1 MIRYRGATYRLAQE
15 PPYIHEFKR
24 RGVTKLHIDQQ
35 LGFMADM
42 LVSLSRA
49 KTQDSDKLKR
59 QLGKMVERLRGMAFD
74 RLADVEK

>member
-15 PPYIHEFKR
+15 SPHAREFKR

-49 KTQDSDKLKR
+49 
-59 QLGKMVERLRGMAFD
+59 
-74 RLADVEK
+74 